1 MSWEKASWLERDGRA
16 ETEKPEIVIAA
27 MDLREG
33 MTVAEIGAGTGFFTR
48 RLARAVGPTG
58 KVLAEEIQP
67 QMLDLL
73 KQNAAKE
80 GIGNI
85 TTILGTET
93 DPRLPPHGVDRLLLV
108 DVYHE
113 FQKPEPMLA
122 KLRES
127 LAPGGTV
134 TLVEYRLEGDTAA
147 HINIKHRMSV
157 EQVLAEWNAAG
168 LSRPS
173 PPSTS
178 SSSRPAAASGLP
190 GTTRRALALITPTL
204 FSRPLSPSL
213 TGRRGKKAKRKAWIL
228 RGRGRGGW
236 GSEGAGRSRR
246 SQFWVLFTS
255 NAPSRNPPSPP
266 CRWGNTPSTAV
277 SPSPPSAR
285 P

>member
-1 MSWEKASWLERDGRA
+1 MKQPRRLSLPSRSPWIWVLAFLVLLGTGTACAAPQQAASQAAGPAVSPAAPAPAAKREPANVMSWEKASWLERDGRA
-16 ETEKPEIVIAA
+16 EAEKPEIVIAA

-48 RLARAVGPTG
+48 RLAKAVGPTG

-73 KQNAAKE
+73 KQNAARE

-168 LSRPS
+168 FELANRIE
-173 PPSTS
+173 TL
-178 SSSRPAAASGLP
+178 PAQHIFLFSARRGV
-190 GTTRRALALITPTL
+190 RALGDGEK
-204 FSRPLSPSL
+204 
-213 TGRRGKKAKRKAWIL
+213 GRAVK
-228 RGRGRGGW
+228 
-236 GSEGAGRSRR
+236 
-246 SQFWVLFTS
+246 
-255 NAPSRNPPSPP
+255 PP
-266 CRWGNTPSTAV
+266 V
-277 SPSPPSAR
+277 
-285 P
+285 